1 MIPGRAAENIGE
13 RSPLFYWVRLLH
25 KTRIQFNHCYGNCQ
39 TTTEY
44 LSPLQMSPM
53 SATQGIGRGEN
64 TVGMYP
70 MFYLIDIL
78 ERKATPQASLAKP
91 IFDILEKTAAGL

>member
-1 MIPGRAAENIGE
+1 
-13 RSPLFYWVRLLH
+13 
-25 KTRIQFNHCYGNCQ
+25 
-39 TTTEY
+39 
-44 LSPLQMSPM
+44 MSPM